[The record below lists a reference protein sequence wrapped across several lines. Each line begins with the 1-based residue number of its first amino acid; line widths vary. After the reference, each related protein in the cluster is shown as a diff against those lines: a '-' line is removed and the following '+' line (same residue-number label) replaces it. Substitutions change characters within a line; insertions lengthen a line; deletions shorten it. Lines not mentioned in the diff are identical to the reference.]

1 MLVTMSVT
9 MSVIIFKKRKI
20 MNEIKL
26 TSDKIGKKEVKKLR
40 QKLLK
45 DFLHTFPLDSLQ
57 GMTLEQYTNLNKD
70 DSFCYWP
77 LYNENGNPRRI
88 FQNFMNAKKG
98 DIVIG
103 YEANPVKQ
111 IVAIAEIDTPSDG
124 QHICFK
130 KS

>member
-1 MLVTMSVT
+1 MSVT

-20 MNEIKL
+20 MNDIKL

-70 DSFCYWP
+70 DSFCYW
-77 LYNENGNPRRI
+77 LE
-88 FQNFMNAKKG
+88 
-98 DIVIG
+98 
-103 YEANPVKQ
+103 
-111 IVAIAEIDTPSDG
+111 S
-124 QHICFK
+124 HIRVGIYMGWLII
-130 KS
+130 